1 MSIISMADA
10 LSHLRLAAGYPA
22 TQVQPYL
29 DGAEAAAQAF
39 LNRRVF
45 ATSDALETAR
55 AGLPAAL
62 AAAASARDADLAAA
76 AAMTDCQASQM
87 LRLGALGRWA
97 GALQGAEEVARG
109 IVINDGIKVGI
120 LLLLGHLF
128 ENRATVVAGS
138 TVTEIPVGAQHFLLP
153 HRVGWGG

>member
-10 LSHLRLAAGYPA
+10 LTHLRLAAGYPA
-22 TQVQPYL
+22 AQVQPYL
-29 DGAEAAAQAF
+29 DAAEAAAQQF

-45 ATSDALETAR
+45 PDAGALQTAR
-55 AGLPAAL
+55 GGLPAAL

-76 AAMTDCQASQM
+76 GAMADCQAGEL

-97 GALQGAEEVARG
+97 DALQAAEEVARG
-109 IVINDGIKVGI
+109 IVINSDIKVGM

-128 ENRATVVAGS
+128 ENRATVVTGA
-138 TVTEIPVGAQHFLLP
+138 TAAEIPVGAQHFLLP

>member
-10 LSHLRLAAGYPA
+10 LAHLRLAVGYPA

-29 DGAEAAAQAF
+29 DAAEAAAQQF

-45 ATSDALETAR
+45 PDETALQAAQ

-62 AAAASARDADLAAA
+62 AAAASARDAVFDQADAAQ
-76 AAMTDCQASQM
+76 DCQIRAL
-87 LRLGALGRWA
+87 LRQGALAGWA
-97 GALQGAEEVARG
+97 DALRAAEEVARG
-109 IVINDGIKVGI
+109 IVINSDVRVGM

-128 ENRATVVAGS
+128 ENRAAVVTGA
-138 TVTEIPVGAQHFLLP
+138 TAAEIPMGAQHFLLP